1 MPRKRATPR
10 RKGTPTPRIKPG
22 RVTDERHLARVRS
35 LPCVVCGAPPPVEAH
50 HPRAGQGMGQKA
62 GDDMAISLCE
72 SCHRTGGVGV
82 AFHAGPRIWVLKH
95 GSELDLLDI
104 TLERLKEQE

>member
-1 MPRKRATPR
+1 
-10 RKGTPTPRIKPG
+10 
-22 RVTDERHLARVRS
+22 
-35 LPCVVCGAPPPVEAH
+35 
-50 HPRAGQGMGQKA
+50 MGQKA